1 MVISFRKGLSCPPEH
16 EAQTEKYGV
25 RKRERDRARKTE
37 TELRNRGR
45 EGGRE
50 TERERGCVLKI
61 SFERPGTAI
70 LENRVSILDFSVL

>member
-50 TERERGCVLKI
+50 TERERERMCLKNI
-61 SFERPGTAI
+61 IRASRH
-70 LENRVSILDFSVL
+70 SHS